1 MKPNRFLIA
10 YSTIVTLVFL
20 ATVCLLLS
28 HELRHRGTAEFDRI
42 RARRIDL
49 VEPDGT
55 ERLILS
61 NRHDY
66 PGSFFHGKEVAR
78 PDRQDS
84 AGLLMLDDEGTEN
97 GGLIFS
103 GSIVNGKP
111 VTAGHLS
118 FDQYDQDQTI
128 SLSRSEEDGT
138 TVSDLILSDQP
149 GWRLSP
155 ETIDEFMRVKTMPDG
170 PAKSAAWAS
179 LNNKYPMGHPR
190 AILRRAEN
198 QSVGLTLNDKE
209 GHPRLRMQVDAD
221 GKTSID
227 FLDSQGLAV
236 KTIKADR

>member
-28 HELRHRGTAEFDRI
+28 HKLHHRGTAEFDRI

-155 ETIDEFMRVKTMPDG
+155 ETIDEFHARQDHARWTRKISRMGQPQEQVPDG
-170 PAKSAAWAS
+170 TPAR
-179 LNNKYPMGHPR
+179 HPPPGR
-190 AILRRAEN
+190 KPIRRPHLE
-198 QSVGLTLNDKE
+198 
-209 GHPRLRMQVDAD
+209 R
-221 GKTSID
+221 
-227 FLDSQGLAV
+227 
-236 KTIKADR
+236 